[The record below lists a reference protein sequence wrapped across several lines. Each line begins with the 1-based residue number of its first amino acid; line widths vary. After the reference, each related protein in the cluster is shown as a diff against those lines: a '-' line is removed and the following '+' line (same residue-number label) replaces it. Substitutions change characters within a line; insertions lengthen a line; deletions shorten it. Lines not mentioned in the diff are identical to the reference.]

1 MGGALAEDLGEASQD
16 NFAAKGAI
24 VNLAAGLMRYA
35 HMDGDS
41 GTLAEFKIFALG
53 QMPSHCA

>member
-1 MGGALAEDLGEASQD
+1 LGEAPQY

-41 GTLAEFKIFALG
+41 GTLAEFKTFAHLQTKRLTRG
-53 QMPSHCA
+53 

>member
-1 MGGALAEDLGEASQD
+1 LGEAPQD

-35 HMDGDS
+35 QMDGDS
-41 GTLAEFKIFALG
+41 GTLVLQREAF
-53 QMPSHCA
+53 